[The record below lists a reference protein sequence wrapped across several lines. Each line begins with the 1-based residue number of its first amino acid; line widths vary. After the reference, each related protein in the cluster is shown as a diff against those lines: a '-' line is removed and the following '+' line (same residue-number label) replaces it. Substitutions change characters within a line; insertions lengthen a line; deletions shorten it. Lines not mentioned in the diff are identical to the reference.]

1 MLIITAP
8 GQGAQTPGFL
18 APWLELPGVAE
29 RLGAASELAGCDLIR
44 FGTTA
49 SADEIKDTAVA
60 QPLLV
65 AAAIVA
71 AAALSDPALPG
82 GVPAEAPADAA
93 AGHSVGELAAGVIG
107 GVLTAD
113 DAMRL
118 VAVRGRAMA
127 AAAATEPTG
136 MTAVLGG
143 DQEAVLATIA
153 RHGLTPANVNGAG
166 QIVAAGTLAEL
177 EAFAADP
184 PGGTRLRPLQVAG
197 AFHTRHMA
205 PAVAALRDAAA
216 DVTVTDPAL
225 TLLSDADGAAVT
237 TGKEWLERIVAQ
249 VAAPVR
255 WDLCMQTMADLG
267 VTALIELPPA
277 GTLTGLARRTL
288 PGVTQLAI
296 KTPEQLDAARD
307 LIAEHLAEPDAHAH
321 DHLPEWRLIVAP
333 ASGTFRSPPVRR
345 SRGERDRHGLRG
357 RGQGA
362 GRQRPVSRRH
372 RPGHRGHL
380 QHRGVDTERLRGGRA
395 PARHRLARRLRPQ
408 RRLRRLLL
416 RDGQRLRRDPGGHR
430 PARAGHR
437 VGEDDRLG
445 RPHGPVHLHH
455 LRRRGRRRRGRAGR
469 GRRAAGHRPRR
480 LGQRRGHGGE
490 DHHRRPQ
497 LVPAAG
503 GPGGVPLDHYDP
515 APDRGAGLRA
525 GRRRGERAVRVRPAP
540 GEPADHRGHR
550 AQARRTPRARGGR
563 HRACGQH
570 VVGLDPAGPVP
581 DGRARGGQIGITGPA
596 ARVRRGDVLRGAGD
610 HGTLAAPSPPLDT
623 ADPAPGPQTF
633 TNT

>member
-71 AAALSDPALPG
+71 ASALSDPAPSGSALSGSALPS
-82 GVPAEAPADAA
+82 GVPGEAPADAA

-153 RHGLTPANVNGAG
+153 RHGLTPANVNAAG

-177 EAFAADP
+177 DAFAADP
-184 PGGTRLRPLQVAG
+184 PAGARLRPLQVAG

-216 DVTVTDPAL
+216 DVAVADPAM

-255 WDLCMQTMADLG
+255 WDLCMRTMADLG

-277 GTLTGLARRTL
+277 GTLTGLARRAL
-288 PGVTQLAI
+288 PGVAQLAI
-296 KTPEQLDAARD
+296 KTPEQLDAARE
-307 LIAEHLAEPDAHAH
+307 LIAGHLAEPDAHGH
-321 DHLPEWRLIVAP
+321 GHLPEWRLIVAP
-333 ASGTFRSPPVRR
+333 ASGTFRSGADQQHLGMVVA
-345 SRGERDRHGLRG
+345 RGAEHQVAAPWALRPAEIIEWLVEDG
-357 RGQGA
+357 D
-362 GRQRPVSRRH
+362 PVSQGQPLIRV
-372 RPGHRGHL
+372 
-380 QHRGVDTERLRGGRA
+380 Q
-395 PARHRLARRLRPQ
+395 PQ
-408 RRLRRLLL
+408 
-416 RDGQRLRRDPGGHR
+416 
-430 PARAGHR
+430 
-437 VGEDDRLG
+437 
-445 RPHGPVHLHH
+445 
-455 LRRRGRRRRGRAGR
+455 
-469 GRRAAGHRPRR
+469 
-480 LGQRRGHGGE
+480 
-490 DHHRRPQ
+490 
-497 LVPAAG
+497 G
-503 GPGGVPLDHYDP
+503 GPGGRVPP
-515 APDRGAGLRA
+515 E
-525 GRRRGERAVRVRPAP
+525 RGE
-540 GEPADHRGHR
+540 
-550 AQARRTPRARGGR
+550 
-563 HRACGQH
+563 
-570 VVGLDPAGPVP
+570 
-581 DGRARGGQIGITGPA
+581 
-596 ARVRRGDVLRGAGD
+596 GA
-610 HGTLAAPSPPLDT
+610 
-623 ADPAPGPQTF
+623 
-633 TNT
+633 